1 MTADDEF
8 LRAFFSGT
16 LPNAG
21 FHHRDHLRL
30 AWLVVK
36 RDGAEAGEQ
45 TVVNGIR
52 HFAAAHGHAERY
64 HDTLTRFWVRLIAHV
79 ARASAPA
86 DEGFDAL
93 LAAHPGLL
101 DVHLPLRHW
110 SRDVLFDPAARA
122 AWCPPDLVPLPF

>member
-30 AWLVVK
+30 AWLVVR

-45 TVVNGIR
+45 AVADGIR
-52 HFAAAHGHAERY
+52 RFAAAHGHAERY
-64 HDTLTRFWVRLIAHV
+64 HETLTRFWVRLIAHV
-79 ARASAPA
+79 ARASATA

-93 LAAHPGLL
+93 LAAHPRLL
-101 DVHLPLRHW
+101 DAELPLRHW
-110 SRDVLFDPAARA
+110 SREALFGSAARA
-122 AWCPPDLVPLPF
+122 AWSPPDLVPLPF